1 LHSVTVKHYHANNGH
16 IADNAFLKSI
26 AESGQTISFC
36 GINAHFQNGIAEKQI
51 CNLFEQAR
59 KQLLLAKARWPSAI
73 KINLWPYAL
82 HNANDICNTIPDK
95 EDGSS
100 PLKRFCRSNIRPKLH
115 SYHTFGCPVY
125 ALKDNSKAVKD
136 YPSRILEHDLAST
149 WVHHCNTQAQW
160 TWYWNWTQG

>member
-1 LHSVTVKHYHANNGH
+1 LHSVTVKHYHANNGY

-95 EDGSS
+95 EMGAHLSRDFAGPMFDQSFITTI
-100 PLKRFCRSNIRPKLH
+100 PLD
-115 SYHTFGCPVY
+115 
-125 ALKDNSKAVKD
+125 ALSM
-136 YPSRILEHDLAST
+136 H
-149 WVHHCNTQAQW
+149 
-160 TWYWNWTQG
+160 